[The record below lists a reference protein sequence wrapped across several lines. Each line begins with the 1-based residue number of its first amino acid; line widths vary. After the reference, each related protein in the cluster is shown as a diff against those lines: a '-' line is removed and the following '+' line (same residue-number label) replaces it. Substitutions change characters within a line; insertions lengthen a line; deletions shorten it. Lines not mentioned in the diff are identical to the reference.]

1 MEADSHDSVG
11 VVEGFFDSVSMVDVN
26 IEVQHAWVDLQ
37 QLQDAEDYV
46 VDVAETTGLCFPG
59 VVETAHPVDCYI
71 ALASDDQVRCVD
83 AASCG
88 QLAVVEQ
95 SFEARTVKALVN
107 LEDLAQ
113 LDILKKPSLL
123 KFKASIVGLDNLGAF
138 WVDPSLEVL
147 DVLRM
152 VEAAKFFWGCRL
164 AVKHVEARGEPVVVD
179 EAVDHF
185 EPHGLHGMPLTESE
199 LGEVLIVEVA
209 DLPHR
214 NGNYYTSR

>member
-1 MEADSHDSVG
+1 MEANCHDSVG
-11 VVEGFFDSVSMVDVN
+11 MVEGFFDSVSVMDVDV
-26 IEVQHAWVDLQ
+26 EVKHAWVDLQ
-37 QLQDAEDYV
+37 QLQDAEDYI
-46 VDVAETTGLCFPG
+46 VDVAETASLCFFG

-71 ALASDDQVRCVD
+71 ALASDDQVRCVN
-83 AASCG
+83 AASCR

-95 SFEARTVKALVN
+95 SFEARTVKALVD
-107 LEDLAQ
+107 LEDFAQ
-113 LDILKKPSLL
+113 LDVLEKPSLL
-123 KFKASIVGLDNLGAF
+123 EFKAGIVGLDYLGAL

-152 VEAAKFFWGCRL
+152 VEAAKFFWSCRL
-164 AVKHVEARGEPVVVD
+164 AVKHVEARGESVVID

-185 EPHGLHGMPLTESE
+185 EPHGLHGVALAECE